1 MTMSEAIVGYTRLA
15 AHQTFEE
22 GIEGSLDV
30 GKLADMVVFSQG
42 LLTIEPERML
52 DTQVE
57 MPILDGGVV
66 YER

>member
-1 MTMSEAIVGYTRLA
+1 M
-15 AHQTFEE
+15 
-22 GIEGSLDV
+22 

-42 LLTIEPERML
+42 LLTIEPERTL

-57 MPILDGGVV
+57 MTILDGGVV